1 MGGCEY
7 LPSIQQVGLKVA
19 VKQFMKHG
27 GNIEKVLEI
36 MKTNKT
42 YKDRIP
48 EDYLPALKKV

>member
-19 VKQFMKHG
+19 VKQFMKNG